1 MNIINIDIYIYI
13 YIYIHIYTYKYTYI
27 YICIIESVMLLCAK
41 ARGEPGG
48 TPGCQRRGGAS
59 LVEMT
64 KVGHGGTGPDWD
76 FSRNMVDSYGYL
88 DTI

>member
-1 MNIINIDIYIYI
+1 
-13 YIYIHIYTYKYTYI
+13 
-27 YICIIESVMLLCAK
+27 MLLCAK